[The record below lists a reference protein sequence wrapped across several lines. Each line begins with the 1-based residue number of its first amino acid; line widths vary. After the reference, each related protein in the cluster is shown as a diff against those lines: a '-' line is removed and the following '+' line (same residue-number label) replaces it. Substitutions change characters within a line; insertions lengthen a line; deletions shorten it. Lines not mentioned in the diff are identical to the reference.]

1 MYCSKEVK
9 DVFSE
14 IAKAERRTI
23 SALLAI
29 AVEEY
34 VQNYNKRKG
43 GQNR

>member
-9 DVFSE
+9 DVFAA
-14 IAKAERRTI
+14 IAKVERRTV

-34 VQNYNKRKG
+34 VENYNKRKG
-43 GQNR
+43 AK